1 MPSSAVPKAPLGIL
15 ELERFSQE
23 NLSRWTALSKDLDEL
38 QAALFFGVQPEQRR
52 IRQALIAALQDLP
65 HVPLP
70 MNRWVRIVSYQYS
83 MEPLSAAGS
92 LHGYGGRFN
101 PGAELDHDTLS
112 PFPAL
117 YVAEDPETAFREKFQ
132 LSSIDKVD
140 GLTPQELALAHTSSY
155 STLAINGEI
164 KQALDLT
171 SPRSLESVA
180 KVFGRIKMPQRAR
193 ELRKR
198 LRILPKNLRM
208 ITTGRQL
215 YDAVLTHNWRTLP
228 AQFGIPAAG
237 HTLAELIRAAG
248 FEAILYRS
256 TKGSGRCIAI
266 FPDLLGAS
274 SFVELADASPALVK
288 HRRLDEDTG
297 DELAG
302 WESLPSQKRPR

>member
-1 MPSSAVPKAPLGIL
+1 MGVPKAPLGIL

-23 NLSRWTALSKDLDEL
+23 NLSRWTALSNDLDEL

-52 IRQALIAALQDLP
+52 IRQALIAALQEQP
-65 HVPLP
+65 YVCLP
-70 MNRWVRIVSYQYS
+70 MNRWVRIVTYQYS
-83 MEPLSAAGS
+83 MAPLSAAGS

-101 PGAELDHDTLS
+101 PGADLDHDTLG

-117 YVAEDPETAFREKFQ
+117 YIAEDPETAFREKFQ
-132 LSSIDKVD
+132 LRSSARID
-140 GLTPQELALAHTSSY
+140 GLTPQELALSHASSY
-155 STLAINGEI
+155 STLAVNGEI
-164 KQALDLT
+164 KQVLDLT
-171 SPRSLESVA
+171 SARSLEGVA

-193 ELRKR
+193 ELGKR
-198 LRILPKNLRM
+198 LRVSPKNLRM

-215 YDAVLTHNWRTLP
+215 YDAVLTHNWRMLP
-228 AQFGIPAAG
+228 AQFGLPASG

-256 TKGSGRCIAI
+256 TKGAGRCVAV
-266 FPDLLGAS
+266 FPDMFGAN
-274 SFVELADASPALVK
+274 SFVELADASPAEVK
-288 HRRLDEDTG
+288 YQRLDQNTG